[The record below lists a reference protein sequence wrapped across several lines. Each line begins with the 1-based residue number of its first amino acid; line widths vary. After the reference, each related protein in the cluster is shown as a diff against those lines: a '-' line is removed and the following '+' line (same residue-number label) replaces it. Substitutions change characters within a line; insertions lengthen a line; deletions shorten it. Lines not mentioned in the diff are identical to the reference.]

1 MKALMRSTRRAKA
14 RRWWG
19 VVASSCSS
27 EEEVAAAA
35 MTRKSVVPVRA
46 FQPACL
52 LRISSARE
60 MWRSFVEAGESLPT
74 LLA

>member
-1 MKALMRSTRRAKA
+1 
-14 RRWWG
+14 
-19 VVASSCSS
+19 VVSSS
-27 EEEVAAAA
+27 EVEVEVEGEDDSAAVMA
-35 MTRKSVVPVRA
+35 RKSVVPVSA

-74 LLA
+74 SLA